1 LGRLSK
7 GIKMDLE
14 FDYVHKIIK
23 TGLPDADVIVEDMT
37 GTKDHLAITVISDA
51 FEGKMLFQQ
60 HQILM
65 NLLKDELKNR
75 IHAVKLETFTK
86 SKYAQLNKG

>member
-1 LGRLSK
+1 MKS
-7 GIKMDLE
+7 E
-14 FDYVHKIIK
+14 FAFVEEIIK
-23 TGLPDADVIVEDMT
+23 SGIPDAVVSVEDMT

-60 HQILM
+60 HQMLM
-65 NLLKDELKNR
+65 NLLKDELKTR

-86 SKYAQLNKG
+86 AKYELANKG